1 MDMKLD
7 ELMGIVIDELY
18 AGLTGGDAELPMPKD
33 TIINWLMPAMVFH
46 DSEFDFAI
54 AGPFAGPSPLT
65 LPFFKSLVETI
76 MGDNPGTDRAQAI
89 IDAKAMY
96 QGHLLGTWENWSRI
110 VDFIPLESP
119 SPAQSRWKRERDPGA
134 KYKHTQIIYSQAGRT
149 LSQTYADTLNN
160 CEVADDDL
168 TENEKKIID
177 RMRNLLQ
184 EEVEVEDFLSGE
196 KRKEIRPS
204 KVMLA
209 YDEYRTKY
217 ENAVADYAARL
228 ARSQTGSAA
237 DRIEWNR
244 SGGIYRSRAKQALL
258 DWVGRGYKND
268 VESAQAT
275 IDNILGTSMKLW
287 WEKLKSDVVDIDN
300 NVNGAFGYP
309 FFPATV
315 VPGSFARNPNW
326 ATYEEM
332 HVESHTKMSGSTRA
346 GSATVG
352 FPLGIFNI
360 AAGGGGGVQ
369 DFSYDLTGKSFGIKF
384 DYTQVQIVRPAFNAN
399 WFWAKGWRPKPGWE
413 QLGYPAL
420 HSDGAE
426 HPSGAMIAY
435 PTAALCVRDLTVH
448 SREVADHVKRHADLA
463 TGGGAIGIGPFCIGG
478 AYAQTNN
485 SGESSFT
492 FDGSSVT
499 MKGIQLVG
507 FLSTEIPKAA
517 DPSPEIKKW
526 VGE

>member
-1 MDMKLD
+1 MKLD

-33 TIINWLMPAMVFH
+33 TIINWMMPAMVFH
-46 DSEFDFAI
+46 ESEFDFAI

-76 MGDNPGTDRAQAI
+76 MGDDPGMDRAQAV
-89 IDAKAMY
+89 DQAKAAY
-96 QGHLLGTWENWSRI
+96 QSHLLGTWENWSRI

-119 SPAQSRWKRERDPGA
+119 KPEQSRWRRERDPGA
-134 KYKHTQIIYSQAGRT
+134 EYKHTQIVYAQAGRT

-168 TENEKKIID
+168 TENEKKIIE

-184 EEVEVEDFLSGE
+184 EKVEVEDFLSGE
-196 KRKEIRPS
+196 KREEIRAS

-209 YDEYRTKY
+209 YEEYRTKY
-217 ENAVADYAARL
+217 ENAVVDYAARL

-244 SGGIYRSRAKQALL
+244 SGGIYRSRARQALL
-258 DWVGRGYKND
+258 DWVGRGYKRD
-268 VESAQAT
+268 VETAQAT
-275 IDNILGTSMKLW
+275 IDNILGTSMVLW
-287 WEKLKSDVVDIDN
+287 WERLKSDIDDIDN

-332 HVESHTKMSGSTRA
+332 HVESHTKMTSSTKQ

-352 FPLGIFNI
+352 FPLGIFNVG
-360 AAGGGGGVQ
+360 AAGGGGVE
-369 DFSYDLTGKSFGIKF
+369 DFSLDMTGKSFGIKF
-384 DYTQVQIVRPAFNAN
+384 DYTQTQILRPAFNAN
-399 WFWAKGWRPKPGWE
+399 WWWARGWRPKPGFE
-413 QLGYPAL
+413 QLGYPPL

-435 PTAALCVRDLTVH
+435 PTAALWVRDLTIF
-448 SREVADHVKRHADLA
+448 SREVAEHVKRHADYVKA
-463 TGGGAIGIGPFCIGG
+463 GGVIGIGPVCIGG
-478 AYAQTNN
+478 TYAQTNN
-485 SGESSFT
+485 SGETAFS

-499 MKGIQLVG
+499 MMGIQLAAI
-507 FLSTEIPKAA
+507 LSTKIPKAA